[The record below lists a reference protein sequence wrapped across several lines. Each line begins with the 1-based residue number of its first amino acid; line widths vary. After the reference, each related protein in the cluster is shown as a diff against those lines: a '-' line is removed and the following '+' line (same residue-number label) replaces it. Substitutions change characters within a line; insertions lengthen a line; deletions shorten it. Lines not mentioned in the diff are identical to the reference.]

1 MQGLLCLDL
10 RGLAQEQSGEQSG
23 KDGQLYL
30 AGLESLEQLEQRHQ
44 PTRHYFPETLHENV
58 PFESVSS
65 ECGKSLLRLSSP
77 KGGCPPIMREL
88 VSKVR
93 LRPAM
98 ASNGC
103 YILAV
108 ARIGFL
114 NLIWEAF
121 WASQNPM
128 GNH

>member
-1 MQGLLCLDL
+1 MQGLHCRDL
-10 RGLAQEQSGEQSG
+10 RGPAQEQSG
-23 KDGQLYL
+23 KDGQLSL
-30 AGLESLEQLEQRHQ
+30 AGLGSLEQLGQRRQ
-44 PTRHYFPETLHENV
+44 ATRHYSAEKL
-58 PFESVSS
+58 
-65 ECGKSLLRLSSP
+65 
-77 KGGCPPIMREL
+77 PPIMREL
-88 VSKVR
+88 VRKAR

-121 WASQNPM
+121 WAPQKTDGKPLKVQDLWA
-128 GNH
+128 NH

>member
-10 RGLAQEQSGEQSG
+10 RGLAQEQSGERSG

-30 AGLESLEQLEQRHQ
+30 AGLESPEQLGQRRQ
-44 PTRHYFPETLHENV
+44 PSRHYFPEKL
-58 PFESVSS
+58 
-65 ECGKSLLRLSSP
+65 
-77 KGGCPPIMREL
+77 PPIMREL

-114 NLIWEAF
+114 NLIWETF
-121 WASQNPM
+121 WASQNSM